1 MKKIGEYSVKGQID
15 TSESDQHR
23 IILFDGQFDTA
34 YRVVSFEISLKDRSS
49 TSSEVASAKLTTVP
63 YSAMPASGLG
73 NREWNWD
80 VNTEIAWATCAH
92 DSNGISTQQPDAVI
106 DPDNMIVEDLFIG
119 AYSYTDAEPLNYI
132 IGLEK
137 YDISDSQGALAM
149 VKNRAQT

>member
-15 TSESDQHR
+15 TSDDDQKR
-23 IILFDGQFDTA
+23 IILFDGRFDTA
-34 YRVVSFEISLKDRSS
+34 YRVVSFEINFKDRTS

-80 VNTEIAWATCAH
+80 VNTEIAWASCAA
-92 DSNGISTQQPDAVI
+92 DANGISTQTPDAVI

-119 AYSYTDAEPLNYI
+119 AYSYTDTEQINYI
-132 IGLEK
+132 IKLEK
-137 YDISDSQGALAM
+137 YDITDSQGALAM